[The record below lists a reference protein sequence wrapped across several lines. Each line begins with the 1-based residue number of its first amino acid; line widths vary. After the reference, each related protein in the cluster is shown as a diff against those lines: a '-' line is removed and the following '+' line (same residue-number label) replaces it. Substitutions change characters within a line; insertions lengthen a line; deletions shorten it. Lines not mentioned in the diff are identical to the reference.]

1 MQTTKSCVELDK
13 ILLKVNKPSRYTGGE
28 IGSIIKN
35 PDNISINF
43 ALVFPDLYELG
54 ISNLGCKILYNVLN
68 KEPYIWVQRAYAPDL
83 DMKEQME
90 ENNIPLF
97 AHESKQPLNTF
108 DILAFSL
115 QYELSF
121 PTVLGILK
129 LSKIPIKTEDR
140 NNENDP
146 IILAGGPAAYNPIP
160 MQNFIDV
167 FNFGDGEEVL
177 VEIAQTLKKLK
188 EKNATRD
195 EKLLEISKIKGVYV
209 PKFHKNLIKT
219 GKKIEKRIC
228 NLSQLN
234 ELENFPISYAPCT
247 HDRVVTEIRRG
258 CGRMCRFCQ
267 SCFTNLPIRE
277 RAPEEIIKMTGDLL
291 KNTGYEEYSL
301 LSLSSNDY
309 SNINETVK
317 ELTAI
322 HSHKGISI
330 SLPSQRADS
339 FNLELANMVQ
349 KVRKST
355 MTFAPEAGSQ
365 RLRNVINKNLTQ
377 EQILNAVLTCYKSGW
392 ARVKLYFMIGLP
404 TETFEDLEELINLL
418 KTIKNKAL
426 ELKKENNFNHHLDLT
441 CTLSIF
447 VPKPHTP
454 FAWFGQDNPNVLQ
467 EKISYLINL
476 VKKLKGVKLNF
487 SNIFISQLEA
497 IITKGDENI
506 GELIY
511 KVFEKGAYLDS
522 ENHYMK
528 KERWLEAAKE
538 LGLELDNLSTK
549 QFDLDESLPWDFIDT
564 GVEKTWLKNE
574 YKTALSEQNSIPCDK
589 KCSNCGVCQNTGFHK
604 KIFKDDA
611 FISQS
616 PYPQIENNALKNSYF
631 YRILLSKKGN
641 LKYISHLDWLGTFY
655 KVIKRCNLD
664 IAFSQGFNPSP
675 KISASVALPIFVE
688 SEGEFFDIEI
698 YNNIEEQDLKN
709 LLEKNLPTGA
719 QIIQIQKITKNT
731 PKIDQLV
738 FWGKYKAQLQDNSL
752 AKIED
757 LRYKINEL
765 MNKNEFFISKANKK
779 GLLTQINIRPSIKS
793 IDIDE
798 SGQLTFIIKTGQL
811 GSDKIKQ
818 LRADDFLQAV
828 SNHTNWSIT
837 RTGLLDE
844 KLQDIT
850 QVL

>member
-1 MQTTKSCVELDK
+1 MQTTKSCVNLTK
-13 ILLKVNKPSRYTGGE
+13 ILKNVNKPSRYTGGE

-35 PDNISINF
+35 PSEITINF
-43 ALVFPDLYELG
+43 ALIFPDLYELG

-68 KEPYIWVQRAYAPDL
+68 KEPYIWAQRAYAPDI
-83 DMKEQME
+83 DMKEQLE
-90 ENNIPLF
+90 QNNIPLF
-97 AHESKQPLNTF
+97 AHESKQPLKTF
-108 DILAFSL
+108 DIMAFSL

-129 LSKIPIKTEDR
+129 LSHVPIKNIDR
-140 NNENDP
+140 KETDP
-146 IILAGGPAAYNPIP
+146 IIQAGGPAAYNPLP
-160 MQNFIDV
+160 MQEFIDI

-177 VEIAQTLKKLK
+177 VEISKTLKTLK
-188 EKNATRD
+188 EKGATRD
-195 EKLLEISKIKGVYV
+195 EKLFELSKIEGAYV
-209 PKFHKNLIKT
+209 PKFHKNFIKEN
-219 GKKIEKRIC
+219 GKIKKRIC
-228 NLSQLN
+228 DLSKIN

-277 RAPEEIIKMTGDLL
+277 RKPEDIISSTGRLL
-291 KNTGYEEYSL
+291 ENTGYEEYSL

-317 ELTAI
+317 ELSAR
-322 HSHKGISI
+322 HSADGISI

-365 RLRNVINKNLTQ
+365 RLRDVINKNLTK
-377 EQILNAVLTCYKSGW
+377 EQILNAILTCYKSGW
-392 ARVKLYFMIGLP
+392 SRVKLYFMIGLP

-418 KTIKNKAL
+418 KTIKLEAL
-426 ELKKENNFNHHLDLT
+426 KLKKENGFNHHLDLT

-454 FAWFGQDNPNVLQ
+454 FAWFGQNNPSLLQ

-497 IITKGDENI
+497 IITRGDEQI

-528 KERWLEAAKE
+528 KERWIDAATE
-538 LGLELDNLSTK
+538 LNLNLDELST
-549 QFDLDESLPWDFIDT
+549 QEFDINQTLPWDFIDT
-564 GVEKTWLKNE
+564 GVEKQWLQNE
-574 YKTALSEQNSIPCDK
+574 YNQALNNQNSIPCDK
-589 KCSNCGVCQNTGFHK
+589 KCSNCGVCKNTNMKK
-604 KIFKDDA
+604 KIFKENS
-611 FISQS
+611 FISCTKT
-616 PYPQIENNALKNSYF
+616 PPEIDKNAQNSHF
-631 YRILLSKKGN
+631 YRILLSKKDD

-655 KVIKRCNLD
+655 KVLKRSKIELV
-664 IAFSQGFNPSP
+664 FSQGFNPSP

-688 SEGEFFDIEI
+688 SDGEFLDIEI
-698 YNNIEEQDLKN
+698 YNNFTENELKSKIEA
-709 LLEKNLPTGA
+709 NLPEGA
-719 QIIQIQKITKNT
+719 TIINIKKITKNT

-738 FWGKYKAQLQDNSL
+738 FWGKYSAQLEDYTL
-752 AKIED
+752 AKIDD
-757 LRYKINEL
+757 LMYKINKL
-765 MNKNEFFISKANKK
+765 MNEEEFFISKANKK
-779 GLLTQINIRPSIKS
+779 GLSQQINIRPSIHS
-793 IDIDE
+793 IDIDK
-798 SGQLTFIIKTGQL
+798 SGKLNFVIKTGQL
-811 GSDKIKQ
+811 GAEKIKQ
-818 LRADDFLQAV
+818 LRADDFLMAIFPQY
-828 SNHTNWSIT
+828 NWSIK
-837 RTGLLDE
+837 RTGLLNE
-844 KLQDIT
+844 KLEDIT
-850 QVL
+850 KVL